1 MSPPAEADVPDG
13 GTFQMRPAQKIHVL
27 KHRFFSKMSH
37 KIRYSNGAVQI
48 FHETLT
54 PACKACRLP
63 TNAVRDAASGAL
75 TNLAK
80 NYECLHPPRPPHSGL
95 GSPSPRRVGPV
106 RRPRHA
112 RRSSRPDRKRRTI
125 FVTTNANTVVY
136 SAAVQ
141 ADGKI
146 ILGGSFTTV
155 AGVAR
160 NRMRDST
167 QTGPLTPPSTPM
179 PPTP

>member
-1 MSPPAEADVPDG
+1 MNASTLLLCHTPNWG
-13 GTFQMRPAQKIHVL
+13 RRLLAQLALFVVL
-27 KHRFFSKMSH
+27 
-37 KIRYSNGAVQI
+37 A
-48 FHETLT
+48 T
-54 PACKACRLP
+54 PA
-63 TNAVRDAASGAL
+63 
-75 TNLAK
+75 
-80 NYECLHPPRPPHSGL
+80 GL
-95 GSPSPRRVGPV
+95 RAQTGNV
-106 RRPRHA
+106 
-112 RRSSRPDRKRRTI
+112 DTI
-125 FVTTNANTVVY
+125 FVTTNANTVGY

>member
-1 MSPPAEADVPDG
+1 MNASTLHGHHTPDWGRRLLAELAL
-13 GTFQMRPAQKIHVL
+13 FAVL
-27 KHRFFSKMSH
+27 
-37 KIRYSNGAVQI
+37 A
-48 FHETLT
+48 T
-54 PACKACRLP
+54 PA
-63 TNAVRDAASGAL
+63 
-75 TNLAK
+75 
-80 NYECLHPPRPPHSGL
+80 GL
-95 GSPSPRRVGPV
+95 RAQTGNV
-106 RRPRHA
+106 
-112 RRSSRPDRKRRTI
+112 DTI